1 MAITEADKRLS
12 RSLIA
17 WHFLSRVRLLLPS
30 SSHCRLPRRSRP
42 LGRPAYPAKA
52 WHRALADADQ
62 HDLMRLLAAR
72 YRELDKARAS
82 VRYVDR
88 IYASALPHMNGQV
101 LHWQAEEGAR
111 HRLPGWKK
119 AS

>member
-1 MAITEADKRLS
+1 MSGFFSPALAIADFRAALA
-12 RSLIA
+12 R
-17 WHFLSRVRLLLPS
+17 
-30 SSHCRLPRRSRP
+30 C
-42 LGRPAYPAKA
+42 GRPAYPAKA

-72 YRELDKARAS
+72 YRKLDKARAS

-101 LHWQAEEGAR
+101 LHWQAEEGASR
-111 HRLPGWKK
+111 RLPGWKK